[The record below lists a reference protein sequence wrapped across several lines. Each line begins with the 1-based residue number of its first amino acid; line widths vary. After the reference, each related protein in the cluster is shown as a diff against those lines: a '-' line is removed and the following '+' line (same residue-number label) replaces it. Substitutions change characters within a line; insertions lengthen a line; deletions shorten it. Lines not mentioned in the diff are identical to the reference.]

1 MIPQLLVIVGLGEKK
16 TIRIKQSLTYIS
28 TCLEIEPLRIEDLVF
43 YLLYVLVHLFSH
55 LMSTLI
61 VGSILWWKP
70 QRQGTEEQWSTW
82 AELLRQAMG
91 LAP

>member
-1 MIPQLLVIVGLGEKK
+1 MRRKQLES
-16 TIRIKQSLTYIS
+16 KQSLTFIS
-28 TCLEIEPLRIEDLVF
+28 TCLEIEHLRIEDLVF

-82 AELLRQAMG
+82 AGLLRQAMG

>member
-1 MIPQLLVIVGLGEKK
+1 MIPQLLVRVGLGEKK

>member
-1 MIPQLLVIVGLGEKK
+1 MRRKQLES
-16 TIRIKQSLTYIS
+16 KQSLTFIS
-28 TCLEIEPLRIEDLVF
+28 TCLEIEHIKIEDLVF
-43 YLLYVLVHLFSH
+43 YLLYVFVHFFSH

-70 QRQGTEEQWSTW
+70 QRQGTEEPWSTW
-82 AELLRQAMG
+82 AGLLRQAMG